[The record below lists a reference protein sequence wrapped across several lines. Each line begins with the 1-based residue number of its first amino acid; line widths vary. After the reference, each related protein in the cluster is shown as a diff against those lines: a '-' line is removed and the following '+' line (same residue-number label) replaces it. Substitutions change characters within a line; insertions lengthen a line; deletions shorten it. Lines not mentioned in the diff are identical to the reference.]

1 MADCTA
7 DVQSAISVP
16 AAPDLAPQ
24 TATSPPPPRRL
35 RRPRRSAN
43 VNLYMAA
50 GIHDVAQ
57 RAAVSVA
64 TVSRSY
70 TAPDTVREATR
81 ARVLTAAAE
90 LGYRPNRAARG
101 LITGRTGNVG
111 VIVPDLGN
119 PYFQGVLK
127 GAQAQARE
135 ADYAVFVADGQ
146 ESAAEEEALI
156 GAMSKQVD
164 GILLCSSLL
173 APATL
178 AGLDPAP
185 AVALLNRHV
194 DGLSTVTVDSA
205 GGMRQAVAHLAAL
218 GHRRCA
224 FLSGPRRSW
233 SNQQRVRGLRAAARA
248 TGAEIVTIG
257 PVAPRFQGGVEAAEQ
272 VLASGVTAVLAYN
285 DLVAAGILSRL
296 AQLGVDVPRELSV
309 VGFDDIP
316 LAAMLTPA
324 LTTVAAP
331 TAEAGA
337 AAIDALLS
345 RLKQPDAAPSIQQ
358 LPATLVVRGSTA
370 PPGAQRADQHL
381 PQTNQG
387 AV

>member
-1 MADCTA
+1 MA
-7 DVQSAISVP
+7 V
-16 AAPDLAPQ
+16 
-24 TATSPPPPRRL
+24 
-35 RRPRRSAN
+35 
-43 VNLYMAA
+43 
-50 GIHDVAQ
+50 GIHDVAR
-57 RAAVSVA
+57 RAGVSVA

-70 TAPDTVREATR
+70 TVPDTVREATR
-81 ARVLTAAAE
+81 VRVLQAAGE

-119 PYFQGVLK
+119 PYFQSVLK
-127 GAQAQARE
+127 GAQARARA

-164 GILLCSSLL
+164 GIVLCSSRL
-173 APATL
+173 APRTL
-178 AGLDPAP
+178 AGLEPTP
-185 AVALLNRHV
+185 AVVLLNRRV

-205 GGMRQAVAHLAAL
+205 DGMRQAIDHLAAL
-218 GHRRCA
+218 GHARCA

-233 SNQQRVRGLRAAARA
+233 SNQQRRRGLRAAARA
-248 TGAEIVTIG
+248 AGAEIVTIG
-257 PVAPRFQGGVEAAEQ
+257 PVAPQFEGGVDAAEQ
-272 VLASGVTAVLAYN
+272 VLATGATAVLAYN

-296 AQLGVDVPRELSV
+296 AALGVEVPGELSV

-316 LAAMLTPA
+316 LAAMLIPA

-331 TAEAGA
+331 TAQAGA
-337 AAIDALLS
+337 AAVDALLS
-345 RLKQPDAAPSIQQ
+345 RLEEPGAQPAQPSVRE

-370 PPGAQRADQHL
+370 APGARRAGGPL
-381 PQTNQG
+381 SLEINQG

>member
-1 MADCTA
+1 
-7 DVQSAISVP
+7 
-16 AAPDLAPQ
+16 
-24 TATSPPPPRRL
+24 
-35 RRPRRSAN
+35 
-43 VNLYMAA
+43 
-50 GIHDVAQ
+50 
-57 RAAVSVA
+57 
-64 TVSRSY
+64 
-70 TAPDTVREATR
+70 
-81 ARVLTAAAE
+81 
-90 LGYRPNRAARG
+90 
-101 LITGRTGNVG
+101 

-164 GILLCSSLL
+164 GILLCSSRL
-173 APATL
+173 APGTL
-178 AGLDPAP
+178 AGLEPAP
-185 AVALLNRHV
+185 VVVLLNRRV
-194 DGLSTVTVDSA
+194 EGLSTVMIDSA
-205 GGMRQAVAHLAAL
+205 DGMRQAMAHLAAL
-218 GHRRCA
+218 GHERCA

-233 SNQQRVRGLRAAARA
+233 SNQQRLRGLR

-257 PVAPRFQGGVEAAEQ
+257 PVAPQFQGGVDAAEQ
-272 VLASGVTAVLAYN
+272 VLASGATAVLAYN

-296 AQLGVDVPRELSV
+296 AQLGVDVPGELSV

-331 TAEAGA
+331 TVQAGA
-337 AAIDALLS
+337 AAVEALLS
-345 RLKQPDAAPSIQQ
+345 RLEEPADAPSAPPSVRE

-370 PPGAQRADQHL
+370 RVGGPGARGERAIL
-381 PQTNQG
+381 FPTNQG

>member
-1 MADCTA
+1 M
-7 DVQSAISVP
+7 P
-16 AAPDLAPQ
+16 A
-24 TATSPPPPRRL
+24 S
-35 RRPRRSAN
+35 
-43 VNLYMAA
+43 
-50 GIHDVAQ
+50 IHDVAQ
-57 RAAVSVA
+57 RAGVSVA

-70 TAPDTVREATR
+70 TVPETVREATR
-81 ARVLTAAAE
+81 VRVLEAAAE

-111 VIVPDLGN
+111 VIVPDIGN

-127 GAQAQARE
+127 GAQARARE

-164 GILLCSSLL
+164 GILLCSSRL
-173 APATL
+173 APGTL
-178 AGLDPAP
+178 AALERAP
-185 AVALLNRHV
+185 AVALLNRRV

-205 GGMRQAVAHLAAL
+205 DGMRQAMTHLAAL
-218 GHRRCA
+218 GHERCA

-233 SNQQRVRGLRAAARA
+233 SNQQRLRGLRTAARA
-248 TGAEIVTIG
+248 AGAQIVTIG
-257 PVAPRFQGGVEAAEQ
+257 PVAPQFEGGVDAAEQ
-272 VLASGVTAVLAYN
+272 VLASGATAVLAYN
-285 DLVAAGILSRL
+285 DLVAAGMLSRL
-296 AQLGVDVPRELSV
+296 AQLGVEVPGALSV

-331 TAEAGA
+331 TTQAGA
-337 AAIDALLS
+337 AAVEALLS
-345 RLKQPDAAPSIQQ
+345 RLERPDAPPSVQQ
-358 LPATLVVRGSTA
+358 LPARLVVRGSTA
-370 PPGAQRADQHL
+370 RPGARRAGGPL
-381 PQTNQG
+381 LKTNQG